1 MIGDFHGVILH
12 HFPKEV
18 IERGEIFS
26 ILGMNGHI
34 QTFTIRRNCCYYDLR
49 MFSQLNMKWWQL
61 HRCLAD
67 EAPWGLMGFLV
78 SKWRILSGHK
88 SVDFFQQKSW
98 FVLFFVLWTKTRN
111 IIFITKVVRNFHD
124 IDVFDTPWS
133 RSVPSSRHDRT
144 NLDKNQR
151 PGSLIYPKV
160 SSGTW

>member
-1 MIGDFHGVILH
+1 MVWYCIIFTKRSS
-12 HFPKEV
+12 KEG
-18 IERGEIFS
+18 RFS
-26 ILGMNGHI
+26 AFWGWMDTSRHSPSEETVATTN
-34 QTFTIRRNCCYYDLR
+34 LR